1 MSKTTIR
8 RIINGLLSDSK
19 IDKISPKYLNLTDH
33 ELSYHKSRIL
43 NEGQH
48 YDRLKFMLRDNN
60 YMLKYTD
67 KEISD
72 IFIRSHLDVYGYNKG
87 NKKQYILR
95 DGYRAMLSSYM
106 IWVLMMTSTMGVDPS
121 MFLCGIPIS
130 LSLGYVFYRLEL
142 NCLNKTIDDYSYAL
156 SYTLK
161 KKERL
166 Q

>member
-1 MSKTTIR
+1 MSKATIR
-8 RIINGLLSDSK
+8 RIINRLLTDSK

-43 NEGQH
+43 NEGEQH

-72 IFIRSHLDVYGYNKG
+72 IFNRSHLDVYGYNKDD
-87 NKKQYILR
+87 KKQYILR
-95 DGYRAMLSSYM
+95 DKDRAMISSYM
-106 IWVLMMTSTMGVDPS
+106 FWVLMGIGAEAGPN
-121 MFLCGIPIS
+121 MFLYGTPIS
-130 LSLGYVFYRLEL
+130 LSLGYVYYRLEL
-142 NCLNKTIDDYSYAL
+142 NSLNKTIDDYSYAL